1 MPRSRFSTNARFSST
16 NVPFFF
22 FNFGKNLTTMKRIL
36 CRVAVVLGLSSC
48 GVVYQLN
55 TGRLIQGGVYA
66 AQALTLTDAQVE
78 NYVSQYI
85 QQLDAQSQ
93 VLPESSPYTQRLRK
107 IINSMDGVNELPL
120 NFKVYK
126 ENEVNAFA
134 CADGSVR
141 VYSGIMDVMT
151 DEELAGVLG
160 HEMGHVALHHTRK
173 QMQKQMLTSAA
184 MQGIAS
190 AGENIAALTDSQ
202 LGALG
207 EMIVNAKFSRDM
219 ETEADDYGYNF
230 LCEAG
235 KNPWAMVA
243 SFEKLEQ
250 LSGGSQT
257 SSSLTNLFSS
267 HPETKARIEHI
278 SQRCINDGY
287 SRPATK

>member
-1 MPRSRFSTNARFSST
+1 MR
-16 NVPFFF
+16 
-22 FNFGKNLTTMKRIL
+22 RIL
-36 CRVAVVLGLSSC
+36 CLVAVAVGLSSC
-48 GVVYQLN
+48 GVVSKLDS
-55 TGRLIQGGVYA
+55 GRLIQGGVYA

-78 NYVSQYI
+78 NYVHQYI
-85 QQLDAQSQ
+85 QQLDAQSV

-107 IINSMDGVNELPL
+107 IINSFDGVNELPL
-120 NFKVYK
+120 NFKVYQEK
-126 ENEVNAFA
+126 EINAFA

-184 MQGIAS
+184 LQGIAS
-190 AGENIAALTDSQ
+190 AGDNIAALTDSQ

-207 EMIVNAKFSRDM
+207 EMIVNAKFSRNM

-230 LCEAG
+230 LCEAVR
-235 KNPWAMVA
+235 NPWSMVA
-243 SFEKLEQ
+243 SFEKLDQ
-250 LSGGSQT
+250 LSGSSQGGNL
-257 SSSLTNLFSS
+257 LTNLFSS

-287 SRPATK
+287 NRPGTSQKK